1 MSTNKKLCDIVFCNE
16 VDENENDNNLHHNLS
31 LHLSQLLSGSIA
43 DEQLVDCVNEL
54 NDEYFSP
61 STILEEESLKETIS
75 NEQEL
80 SINI

>member
-1 MSTNKKLCDIVFCNE
+1 M
-16 VDENENDNNLHHNLS
+16 S